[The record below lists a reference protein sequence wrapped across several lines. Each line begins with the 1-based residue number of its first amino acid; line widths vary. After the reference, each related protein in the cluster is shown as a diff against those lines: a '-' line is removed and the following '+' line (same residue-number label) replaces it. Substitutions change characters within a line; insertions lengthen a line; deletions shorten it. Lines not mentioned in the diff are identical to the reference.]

1 MAVGV
6 RFCDGAGGSS
16 VKKRWIF
23 SENEGQLVRIPCGF
37 LTPEV
42 DGQEFHVEMLTPE
55 VDGQEFHVE
64 MLTSFA
70 KSVQKTCV
78 APRIVYFY
86 AQNFFV
92 RTFFPTFANI
102 IIKYKRL

>member
-1 MAVGV
+1 M
-6 RFCDGAGGSS
+6 
-16 VKKRWIF
+16 W
-23 SENEGQLVRIPCGF
+23 
-37 LTPEV
+37 TPEV
-42 DGQEFHVEMLTPE
+42 DGQEFHVETLTPE
-55 VDGQEFHVE
+55 VDGQEFPVE

-92 RTFFPTFANI
+92 RTFFSTFANI
-102 IIKYKRL
+102 IIKDKRL

>member
-1 MAVGV
+1 M
-6 RFCDGAGGSS
+6 
-16 VKKRWIF
+16 
-23 SENEGQLVRIPCGF
+23 
-37 LTPEV
+37 LTSEV

-55 VDGQEFHVE
+55 VDCQEFHVEMLTPEVDCQEFHVEMWTPEVDCQEFHVE

-70 KSVQKTCV
+70 KSVRKTCV